1 MATWL
6 VTGANRGIGLGLA
19 RALGA
24 RGDAVIAGV
33 RDPASAGALR
43 ALGARV
49 EVVPLDVADAR
60 SVAAAAAA
68 VGGRPIDVLVN
79 NAGVYGPKRQGAFDL
94 DPDAFL
100 ATLAVNSVGP
110 FRVLQAFRR
119 NLGRGAKVVTI
130 SSTMGSFERGGA
142 GYAAYRASKAAVNRA
157 VAATAGELAGHGI
170 VSVVMH
176 PGWVRTDMGGAGAD
190 LSVEESATGILR
202 TIDGLGA
209 ADAGRF
215 FEWDGRR
222 APW

>member
-19 RALGA
+19 QKLAA
-24 RGDAVIAGV
+24 RGDAVVAGA
-33 RDPASAGALR
+33 RDPASAEALR
-43 ALGARV
+43 AIGAAV
-49 EVVPLDVADAR
+49 EIVRLDVADGA

-68 VGGRPIDVLVN
+68 LRDRRIDVLVN

-100 ATLAVNSVGP
+100 ATLAVNAVGP
-110 FRVLQAFRR
+110 FRVLQAFRS

-157 VAATAGELAGHGI
+157 VAATAGELAGHGV

-190 LSVEESATGILR
+190 LSVEESAAGILR
-202 TIDGLGA
+202 TVDRLTA